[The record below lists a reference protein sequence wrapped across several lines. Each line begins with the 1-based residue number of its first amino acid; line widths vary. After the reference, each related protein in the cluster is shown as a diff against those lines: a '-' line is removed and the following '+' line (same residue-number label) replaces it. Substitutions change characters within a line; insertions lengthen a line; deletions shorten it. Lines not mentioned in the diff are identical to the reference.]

1 MRLNPRMPRFF
12 YLGLLTLLLMVQPLT
27 ASSRSSASEPVN
39 GSRSFSA
46 QEVTALVE
54 NLMDEADASIE
65 AAYAEGYKAG
75 ALEFAPAEAAL
86 QEANAQLL
94 AEVERLETAHAKG
107 VWTAGFIGVGAG
119 VVVATVVC
127 TLVFG
132 MVH

>member
-1 MRLNPRMPRFF
+1 MRLNPRKLRFL
-12 YLGLLTLLLMVQPLT
+12 YLSLLTLLLMAQPLA
-27 ASSRSSASEPVN
+27 ASSKSSASEPVN

-54 NLMDEADASIE
+54 SLMDEADASIE

-75 ALEFAPAEAAL
+75 VLEFAPAEAAL
-86 QEANAQLL
+86 QEANSQLL

-119 VVVATVVC
+119 MVVATLVC
-127 TLVFG
+127 SLVFG
-132 MVH
+132 MVN